1 MADMQKE
8 RARAAYEAF
17 AKGLEAMDWKF
28 SRKDEDMVIKCGARG
43 DDLPIDLFIK
53 MFERLQLVQV
63 FSPLPFTVKEDKRLD
78 MAVAMAAVNNKI
90 VDGCFELDISDG
102 TALFRMTYRYP
113 DELPNAEVVQYLML
127 CTCQTVD
134 EYNDKFLMLA
144 KGMLSLE
151 QFIAAE
157 NKD

>member
-1 MADMQKE
+1 MADMKKE

-17 AKGLEAMDWKF
+17 AEGLEAMDWKF
-28 SRKDEDMVIKCGARG
+28 TRKDEDMVIKSGAKG
-43 DDLPIDLFIK
+43 DDLPIDLFTK
-53 MFERLQLVQV
+53 VVERLQLVQV

-78 MAVAMAAVNNKI
+78 MAVAMAVVNYKI
-90 VDGCFELDISDG
+90 VDGNFDFDISDG
-102 TALFRMTYRYP
+102 TALFRMNYRYR
-113 DELPNAEVVQYLML
+113 DELPNADVVKYLML

-134 EYNDKFLMLA
+134 AYNDKFLMLA